1 MFRRISLL
9 TLVLFDLEDQIRQ
22 GNAWGWHISRGQPCP
37 YHVGRGSSAP
47 SVGGSLLFVHVP
59 FEQNYQIW
67 YANTF
72 RMELV
77 LRCQPRPH
85 HEVAGSQCFPT
96 FGVPFYLCIHPLSQN
111 YQIWRG
117 NVWGM
122 GMGFVFRGSSMPFQ
136 HCLILGFPS
145 CLCIPWKI
153 IFPCNKKLS
162 WCWETCTTR
171 CFMLT
176 GSVPISYRFWDEQE
190 FQSKMHL
197 NTCVQTPSRCSKL
210 RHITHGTHES

>member
-77 LRCQPRPH
+77 FRCQPRPH
-85 HEVAGSQCFPT
+85 HKWAGSQCSPT
-96 FGVPFYLCIHPLSQN
+96 FGVLFYLCIHPLSQN
-111 YQIWRG
+111 YKIWRG
-117 NVWGM
+117 NVWGWDL
-122 GMGFVFRGSSMPFQ
+122 F
-136 HCLILGFPS
+136 LGVIHALPALPDFGIS
-145 CLCIPWKI
+145 FL
-153 IFPCNKKLS
+153 
-162 WCWETCTTR
+162 
-171 CFMLT
+171 FMHTLEDYL
-176 GSVPISYRFWDEQE
+176 P
-190 FQSKMHL
+190 L
-197 NTCVQTPSRCSKL
+197 
-210 RHITHGTHES
+210 